1 VGRQQCFHK
10 QLMPK
15 QGFSCK
21 HSIDKLNTSHNSLPF
36 LDIDCTE
43 TKHADLS
50 LSSNE
55 ALPVSLLGKPSSK
68 FQNVRQSGSWHLG
81 DKSLALIEN
90 ASEQFL
96 APLSILPRG
105 FSIKANDFV
114 EVHRRL
120 MHKRIS
126 GVYSSR

>member
-1 VGRQQCFHK
+1 MDLLPVTAAFALRGRVSASESKMRLCGNSSTLRAHIVGRQQCFHK

-55 ALPVSLLGKPSSK
+55 ALPVSLLG
-68 FQNVRQSGSWHLG
+68 QAEQQV
-81 DKSLALIEN
+81 
-90 ASEQFL
+90 SERS
-96 APLSILPRG
+96 A
-105 FSIKANDFV
+105 
-114 EVHRRL
+114 
-120 MHKRIS
+120 
-126 GVYSSR
+126 